1 MHRHR
6 CCCMGSR
13 MSRGTLH
20 TSPNSDVPFPTR
32 HRSRGVVV
40 TLLSL
45 IGASMGGCHSGP
57 EVRSGQLLPLATF
70 QNTGS
75 AEITTVSGKKVVV
88 AANRSPQLALH
99 GAYESVVQ
107 NGIRVGPSDLI
118 VQAPLERFRFEP
130 SHVIL
135 LAEGPPGEA
144 GPGGLRYRGPEGG
157 YDVPITAIRS
167 GEIVLGPPL
176 EEPWE
181 PRWGLG
187 ASIAGPSRLVSV
199 NFELRV
205 GRHFATEVGLLL
217 VGPAG
222 TFWTGAKV
230 ISPRVHRIA
239 FFAGGFAGMILEGEG
254 SMGAGSVA
262 FYGVRFGI
270 ELMLRS
276 WADAL
281 SLEVD
286 FLRQRSDPPDQGSFE
301 GCRDGSIC
309 PFGGASYVH
318 FF

>member
-1 MHRHR
+1 MLLW
-6 CCCMGSR
+6 GSR
-13 MSRGTLH
+13 MGRGTLP
-20 TSPNSDVPFPTR
+20 TSQKSAAPFSAR
-32 HRSRGVVV
+32 LRMGIVIA

-57 EVRSGQLLPLATF
+57 EIRSDQLLPLATF
-70 QNTGS
+70 RNAGS
-75 AEITTVSGKKVVV
+75 AEITTFSGDKVIV

-99 GAYESVVQ
+99 GAYESVVRD
-107 NGIRVGPSDLI
+107 GVRVGPSDLI

-130 SHVIL
+130 SRVIL

-157 YDVPITAIRS
+157 YDVPVTAIRS

-181 PRWGLG
+181 LRWGLG

-230 ISPRVHRIA
+230 ITPRVHRIA
-239 FFAGGFAGMILEGEG
+239 FFAGGFAGLILEGEG
-254 SMGAGSVA
+254 SMGAGSIG
-262 FYGVRFGI
+262 FYGARFGI

-281 SLEVD
+281 ALEVD

-301 GCRDGSIC
+301 GSRDGSIC